1 VTVSPAAASAIWA
14 AAAGAIQGAGLGT
27 APFDAGNSLVTIAQ
41 SPAAV
46 AALAGG
52 SNVGTS
58 VAQMVASGTL
68 ASAARLSQVRYFAP
82 GGIPS
87 WK

>member
-1 VTVSPAAASAIWA
+1 VTVSPAAASAIW

-41 SPAAV
+41 NPAVA

-52 SNVGTS
+52 SSLATS
-58 VAQMVASGTL
+58 VGQMVASGTL
-68 ASAARLSQVRYFAP
+68 ASHASLSQTRYFAP

>member
-1 VTVSPAAASAIWA
+1 VTVSPAAASASWA
-14 AAAGAIQGAGLGT
+14 AAAGAIQDAGIGT

-41 SPAAV
+41 NPAAA

-52 SNVGTS
+52 SSLATS

-68 ASAARLSQVRYFAP
+68 ASAARFSQVRYFAP